1 MINCKRQLREKL
13 AGFERVVVWGTGE
26 CGSMAITSWL
36 PREKIEYVVDANP
49 GRLEGSTFFD
59 KEVFPPEHILKT
71 RPDCIVICS
80 GAFMEILKELS
91 SMGYSGESFFVYEAF
106 FPPGR
111 ELSQLEMLYVDIA
124 IIKGEGWVALLR
136 ERPQILVNVTLRV
149 TKHLRQYKILYP
161 LYLVARFFH
170 GVISIYFGIQFSS
183 DIDVGPGLHFGH
195 IGSIVVHSRA
205 KLGNFCTLF
214 QNTTL
219 GQNDNGEIPVLGDF
233 VTVYAGAI
241 VLGASEIGSYTRI
254 GAQSL
259 LLDFKCSGKCTIGGQ
274 PARILCSFGE
284 TGVGTEE
291 SQAAS

>member
-26 CGSMAITSWL
+26 CGSIAMDAWL

-49 GRLEGSTFFD
+49 SRLEGSIFFG

-80 GAFMEILKELS
+80 GAFMEILEELS
-91 SMGYSGESFFVYEAF
+91 SMGYSGEAFFVYEAF
-106 FPPGR
+106 LPPIR

-149 TKHLRQYKILYP
+149 TKYLKQYKILYP

-183 DIDVGPGLHFGH
+183 DIDAGPGLQFGH
-195 IGSIVVHSRA
+195 I
-205 KLGNFCTLF
+205 
-214 QNTTL
+214 
-219 GQNDNGEIPVLGDF
+219 
-233 VTVYAGAI
+233 
-241 VLGASEIGSYTRI
+241 
-254 GAQSL
+254 
-259 LLDFKCSGKCTIGGQ
+259 
-274 PARILCSFGE
+274 
-284 TGVGTEE
+284 
-291 SQAAS
+291 